1 MKNTPSELA
10 IVTTSKRC
18 ARISLVVGIG
28 IFLAFAVSKVEQV
41 MIGAFFFILLACLTN
56 GLILLILLLHLIG
69 PGNNWRQ
76 IFHAIIIVLINIPI
90 GIFFVWLSIQI
101 ADLNHINL

>member
-1 MKNTPSELA
+1 MKASSELA
-10 IVTTSKRC
+10 IVIAAKRC
-18 ARISLVVGIG
+18 ARISLLLGIS
-28 IFLAFAVSKVEQV
+28 IFLAFAISKVEQV

-56 GLILLILLLHLIG
+56 GFILLILLLHLIG
-69 PGNNWRQ
+69 ARSNWRQ
-76 IFHAIIIVLINIPI
+76 IFNAIIIMLINIPI